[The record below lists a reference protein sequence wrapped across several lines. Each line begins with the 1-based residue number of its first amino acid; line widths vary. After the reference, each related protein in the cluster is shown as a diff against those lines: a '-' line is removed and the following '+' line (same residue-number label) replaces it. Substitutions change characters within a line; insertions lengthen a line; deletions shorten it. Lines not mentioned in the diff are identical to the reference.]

1 MKFYCAAQ
9 YCGNSKDFGQAGL
22 EGLLCVLTCTVSYSA
37 VDLCQ
42 PVLVSQIEG
51 EGDPEPDWIFLRV
64 TAKHVIEVELKA
76 ARVLHKL
83 ELKCLQKVETSE
95 MNWKR
100 MVSNASE

>member
-1 MKFYCAAQ
+1 MSC
-9 YCGNSKDFGQAGL
+9 L
-22 EGLLCVLTCTVSYSA
+22 A

-51 EGDPEPDWIFLRV
+51 EGDPELDWIFLRV
-64 TAKHVIEVELKA
+64 TARHVIEVELKA

-83 ELKCLQKVETSE
+83 ELKCLQKIETSE

-100 MVSNASE
+100 MVSRVSV

>member
-1 MKFYCAAQ
+1 M
-9 YCGNSKDFGQAGL
+9 
-22 EGLLCVLTCTVSYSA
+22 
-37 VDLCQ
+37 
-42 PVLVSQIEG
+42 LVSQIEG

-95 MNWKR
+95 INWKR
-100 MVSNASE
+100 MVSYASVRAFGILLPVWASILDLGFCQSTLQVFS

>member
-1 MKFYCAAQ
+1 M
-9 YCGNSKDFGQAGL
+9 
-22 EGLLCVLTCTVSYSA
+22 LTCIVSCLA

-51 EGDPEPDWIFLRV
+51 EGDPEPEWIFLRV

-83 ELKCLQKVETSE
+83 ELKCLKNVETSE
-95 MNWKR
+95 LTWKR
-100 MVSNASE
+100 MVSYTSL

>member
-1 MKFYCAAQ
+1 MQLHHSQ
-9 YCGNSKDFGQAGL
+9 YCGNAKDLGPAGL
-22 EGLLCVLTCTVSYSA
+22 LHVLTCIVSCLA

-83 ELKCLQKVETSE
+83 ELKCLKNVETSE
-95 MNWKR
+95 LTWKR
-100 MVSNASE
+100 MVSYTSL

>member
-1 MKFYCAAQ
+1 M
-9 YCGNSKDFGQAGL
+9 
-22 EGLLCVLTCTVSYSA
+22 
-37 VDLCQ
+37 
-42 PVLVSQIEG
+42 LVSQIED

-100 MVSNASE
+100 MVSYASA

>member
-1 MKFYCAAQ
+1 M
-9 YCGNSKDFGQAGL
+9 
-22 EGLLCVLTCTVSYSA
+22 CVLTCTLLCLA

-95 MNWKR
+95 MSWKR
-100 MVSNASE
+100 MVSYASV